1 MPDIN
6 KSPSL
11 QSNLK
16 SVAIVASIIFVGVLG
31 IYYIISQPQ
40 PTTAPQIET
49 EKDVDINIQTQ
60 EPREEITISTPG
72 QVPQII
78 ENATVEPEAGKISG
92 ILKGPVVVNITS
104 LNDSK

>member
-31 IYYIISQPQ
+31 IYYIISQP
-40 PTTAPQIET
+40 TTSTPQIET

-60 EPREEITISTPG
+60 QPREEITITSTPG

>member
-31 IYYIISQPQ
+31 IYYIISQP
-40 PTTAPQIET
+40 TTSTPQIET